1 MMTRARILIAAGA
14 GLILLSLF
22 VRVPLN
28 GILGLATTAVVSM
41 ALLIAGVAGVA
52 NGIVMLR
59 RFKGR

>member
-1 MMTRARILIAAGA
+1 MTRARALIVAGA

-22 VRVPLN
+22 VNVPLH
-28 GILGLATTAVVSM
+28 GWLGLTVSAVLSM

-59 RFKGR
+59 RYRGR